1 METIYTIPIH
11 DAYDKKCG
19 CPICHLEHD
28 LETASLEYV
37 LGAAMMEPD
46 VRMETNRYGFC
57 SKHFTAMLGM
67 QKRLP
72 LALILESYT
81 QELLENMTQSAPG
94 KREFAALSEKIA
106 TAADGCF
113 VCKQLSDRLVKYYSN
128 IIYLWLHES
137 EFREKTRNQPYFCP
151 HHLAGL
157 LAAAQNELPKK
168 HYADFYADH
177 MAQTAKKLAAL
188 SANVSKFCKSFD
200 HRFADQ
206 PLGDARSAV
215 EDAISFLTGG
225 ESV

>member
-19 CPICHLEHD
+19 CPICHLERD
-28 LETASLEYV
+28 LETTSLEYV

-46 VRMETNRYGFC
+46 VRIETNRYGFC
-57 SKHFTAMLGM
+57 RKHFHAMLGM

-72 LALILESYT
+72 LGLILESYT
-81 QELLENMTQSAPG
+81 QELLGLMTQDSPG
-94 KREFAALSEKIA
+94 KREFPALAEKIS

-113 VCKQLSDRLVKYYSN
+113 VCKQLSERLVKYYSN
-128 IIYLWLHES
+128 IIYLWLHEP
-137 EFREKTRNQPYFCP
+137 EFRDKTREQPYFCP

-157 LAAAQNELPKK
+157 LTFAQNELPKK
-168 HYADFYADH
+168 SYADFYTDH

-188 SANVSKFCKSFD
+188 SENVSKFCKSFD

-206 PLGDARSAV
+206 PLGEARSAI
-215 EDAISFLTGG
+215 EDSIAFLT
-225 ESV
+225 ESSL